1 MIGEKLTAAFR
12 ARPPIRTHATQE
24 SSRRGAKAQRSS
36 FERPEWSSAPRC
48 PCERFLF
55 VPVICIC
62 CLAGCGATQLSS
74 SNRHLLEAVQ
84 TAVSA
89 KNDQWLEA
97 AAKQVEEQRSKGQ
110 MSESEH
116 KALASI
122 IDLAKS
128 GKWDAAQSHIF
139 ALSEGQRPTAEDVA
153 RVQKRAAK

>member
-1 MIGEKLTAAFR
+1 VIGNHVGWAKLAAGER
-12 ARPPIRTHATQE
+12 RPTKLVAAVGRWTLRVLVLPYI
-24 SSRRGAKAQRSS
+24 
-36 FERPEWSSAPRC
+36 
-48 PCERFLF
+48 FLF
-55 VPVICIC
+55 MF
-62 CLAGCGATQLSS
+62 AGCGATQFSPA
-74 SNRHLLEAVQ
+74 NRHLLEALQ

-97 AAKQVEEQRSKGQ
+97 AAKQVEEQRSKRQ

-139 ALSEGQRPTAEDVA
+139 TLSEGQRPTAEDVA
-153 RVQKRAAK
+153 RVQKRAPK

>member
-1 MIGEKLTAAFR
+1 VIGKHRSVGFAHRAAKVVGR
-12 ARPPIRTHATQE
+12 AHPTVVLVA
-24 SSRRGAKAQRSS
+24 
-36 FERPEWSSAPRC
+36 
-48 PCERFLF
+48 LF
-55 VPVICIC
+55 VV
-62 CLAGCGATQLSS
+62 GCGTTQLSS
-74 SNRHLLEAVQ
+74 NNRHLLEAIQ

-122 IDLAKS
+122 IDLAKA
-128 GKWDAAQSHIF
+128 GKWDAAQSHVF

-153 RVQKRAAK
+153 RVQKRASK